1 LDDAIELMVEYLVCL
16 QFYDDEDES
25 LYSRDKKIKIK
36 IPGIRPIIKSFIDDF
51 LSCIDLVSHKAYRD
65 YLERLVPKL
74 GFDITNVWTEFNN
87 NINELPQNEL
97 TPELVVNFLIGPIR
111 SNLQNSA
118 FSQLMTH
125 VKAMA
130 LARLPDSSHAASID
144 SKIGDAFS
152 RNDDS
157 VSILYNLGFLRFLVI
172 KYGDDILLDSVNE
185 LVSNYSMK
193 LVTRLIP

>member
-118 FSQLMTH
+118 FSQ
-125 VKAMA
+125 
-130 LARLPDSSHAASID
+130 SASID